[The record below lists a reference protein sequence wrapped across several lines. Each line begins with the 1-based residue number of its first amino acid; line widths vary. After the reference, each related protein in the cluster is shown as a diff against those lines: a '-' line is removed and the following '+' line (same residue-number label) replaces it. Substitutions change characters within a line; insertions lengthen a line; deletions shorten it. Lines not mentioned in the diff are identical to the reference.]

1 MCDCKSPLDFYNEY
15 HKNFWNK
22 IIHMIFI
29 PMIVLSVRILLSEFY
44 IGQPFFNWPGL
55 SLKIKF
61 GLGRLM
67 SQIYTIYYFTYGWY
81 PGFVMLIYFTWIEA
95 IFYYIN
101 DNIKRKYF
109 LAFCMFTMGWT
120 MQFIGHGIEGSKPA
134 LFDSLSQ
141 AFTAAPLFSIQ
152 AFLPNF

>member
-1 MCDCKSPLDFYNEY
+1 MCDCKSPLDFYNQY
-15 HKNFWNK
+15 HQNFWNK

-55 SLKIKF
+55 SEKIKF
-61 GLGRLM
+61 KLGRLL
-67 SQIYTIYYFTYGWY
+67 SNIYVIYYFTYGMY
-81 PGFVMLIYFTWIEA
+81 PGLIMLIYFTWIEA
-95 IFYYIN
+95 AFYYIN

-109 LAFCMFTMGWT
+109 LAFCMFIFGWT

-134 LFDSLSQ
+134 LFDSLSKN
-141 AFTAAPLFSIQ
+141 SS
-152 AFLPNF
+152 

>member
-1 MCDCKSPLDFYNEY
+1 MCECKSALEFYNDY
-15 HKNFWNK
+15 HQNTINK

-55 SLKIKF
+55 TSKIKF
-61 GLGRLM
+61 GIGRLL
-67 SQIYTIYYFTYGWY
+67 SHIYCIYYFTYGWY
-81 PGFVMLIYFTWIEA
+81 QGLVMLVYFTWIEA
-95 IFYYIN
+95 AYYYIH
-101 DNIKRKYF
+101 DNIQRKYF
-109 LAFCMFTMGWT
+109 LAFCMFALGWT
-120 MQFIGHGIEGSKPA
+120 MQFIGHAIEGRKPA

-152 AFLPNF
+152 AFLPDF

>member
-1 MCDCKSPLDFYNEY
+1 MCDCKSPLDFYNQY
-15 HKNFWNK
+15 HQNFWNK

-55 SLKIKF
+55 NKKIRL
-61 GLGRLM
+61 GLGRLLTH
-67 SQIYTIYYFTYGWY
+67 IYVIYYVTYGFY
-81 PGFVMLIYFTWIEA
+81 PGFIMLAYFTWIEA
-95 IFYYIN
+95 AFYYIN
-101 DNIKRKYF
+101 DNIKKKYF
-109 LAFCMFTMGWT
+109 LAFCMFIFGWT

-134 LFDSLSQ
+134 LFDSISQ

-152 AFLPNF
+152 AFLPTF